1 MEYIYSKK
9 AYLRS
14 DGTQQ
19 KNYYVKNP
27 ISDVEFSVEV
37 TKDQYGS
44 EWPPVKVNKVIVVS
58 LYAKT
63 KVGDKTIKAHIG
75 AYPTLK
81 GADTA
86 IEYYRLL
93 GPKACQQRIEQC
105 LHTAQRNAT
114 ACNLVNQVYYQDQAT
129 IFTVLKNEAIK
140 RRDIQDAADQAIL
153 DRHAS

>member
-1 MEYIYSKK
+1 MEYIYSHNLYK
-9 AYLRS
+9 RS

-27 ISDVEFSVEV
+27 YSDVEFSI
-37 TKDQYGS
+37 Q
-44 EWPPVKVNKVIVVS
+44 VNKDNDYTNKIIVVS
-58 LYAKT
+58 LYAEAE
-63 KVGDKTIKAHIG
+63 VDGKTIKAHIG

-81 GADTA
+81 GADIA

-105 LHTAQRNAT
+105 LHTAQRQAT

-129 IFTVLKNEAIK
+129 IFTILKYEAIR